1 MDKPWVIGQKELVKT
16 PKILEISRWIVVIY
30 SIEIVFCENCKLCD
44 ICIYFLI
51 ARSRNIY
58 IRW

>member
-1 MDKPWVIGQKELVKT
+1 MLVT
-16 PKILEISRWIVVIY
+16 LEISRCIGVIY

-58 IRW
+58 IRC